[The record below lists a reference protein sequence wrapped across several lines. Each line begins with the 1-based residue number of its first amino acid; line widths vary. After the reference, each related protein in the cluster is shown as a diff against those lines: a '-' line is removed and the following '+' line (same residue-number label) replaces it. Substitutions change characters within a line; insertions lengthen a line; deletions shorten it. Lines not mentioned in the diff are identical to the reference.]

1 MASANASDAGVVGLL
16 TGFFESGGLGFQT
29 LWRAIEQPID
39 RMARQL
45 LRKRLV
51 RGRFTVD
58 DENAVQE
65 VMQQVA
71 LGLLEVPSKDRKTWF
86 DPSRGS
92 SDSAVLGW
100 IYGFVRHAVA
110 DYCDDFHDAREGRKV
125 VVESGLSFNELSER
139 DSILKTAV
147 AKVEVNRTE
156 LCEVMNDCIERLP
169 SDDMRTLV
177 RLWMNEDI
185 SRRALAERLGMHVSK
200 VQRRLTQAFDLLRPM
215 LETKGYDASALAA

>member
-16 TGFFESGGLGFQT
+16 TGFLESGAQASFEK
-29 LWRAIEQPID
+29 LWGAIEQPID

-51 RGRFTVD
+51 RGRFTID

-71 LGLLEVPSKDRKTWF
+71 LDLLQVPSKDRSTWF
-86 DPSRGS
+86 DPARGG
-92 SDSAVLGW
+92 ALGW
-100 IYGFVRHAVA
+100 LYGFVRHAVL
-110 DYCDDFHDAREGRKV
+110 DYVADFHDAREGRKV

-215 LETKGYDASALAA
+215 LEAKGYDASALAA